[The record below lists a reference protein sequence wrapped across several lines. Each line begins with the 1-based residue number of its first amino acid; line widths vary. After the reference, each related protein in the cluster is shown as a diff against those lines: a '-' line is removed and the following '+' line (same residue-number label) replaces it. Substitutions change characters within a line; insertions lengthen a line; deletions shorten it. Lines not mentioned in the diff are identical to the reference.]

1 MTVAIRPSLP
11 HELVTGVDTVVF
23 DVVGTLLEPAPSVSE
38 AYKNSAEKFGYLLP
52 ARKIGQRFAI
62 AWEKQE
68 TLDAQNK
75 PAFRTS
81 RSREYERWRQ
91 IVCDVF
97 EGSPKADKIFDDLW
111 LHFGKPSSWQPVEQ
125 GCRLLETVRESGIGV
140 AIASNFD
147 ERLLPLAKQIEPLVH
162 IENIFASS
170 ELGWRK
176 PAPQFF
182 QAVESRLQKEP
193 EQLLLVGDD
202 PRLDIAAANA
212 AGWKSMRI
220 G

>member
-1 MTVAIRPSLP
+1 MTTATQTSPL
-11 HELVTGVDTVVF
+11 HELLVGVDTVVF

-38 AYKNSAEKFGYLLP
+38 AYKNSAAKCGLSLSAGE
-52 ARKIGQRFAI
+52 ISQRFSV

-68 TLDAQNK
+68 GLDAQNK
-75 PAFRTS
+75 PAFSTS

-97 EGSPKADKIFDDLW
+97 EDSPAADKIFDDLW

-125 GCRLLETVRESGIGV
+125 GCHLLEAVREFGV
-140 AIASNFD
+140 EVAVASNFD
-147 ERLLPLAKQIEPLVH
+147 ERLLVLAKYIEPLDG
-162 IENIFASS
+162 IEKIFASS

-202 PRLDIAAANA
+202 PRLDIAAANT

>member
-1 MTVAIRPSLP
+1 MTVATQSSLL
-11 HELVTGVDTVVF
+11 HELLVGVDTVVF

-38 AYKNSAEKFGYLLP
+38 AYKESAEKFGCSLP
-52 ARKIGQRFAI
+52 VGEIAQRFSI
-62 AWEKQE
+62 AWERQE
-68 TLDAQNK
+68 SLDAQNK
-75 PAFRTS
+75 PAFTTNR
-81 RSREYERWRQ
+81 RREYDRWRQ
-91 IVCDVF
+91 IVFDVF
-97 EGSPKADKIFDDLW
+97 EDSPVADKIFEDLW
-111 LHFGKPSSWQPVEQ
+111 IHFGKPSSWQPVDQ
-125 GCRLLETVRESGIGV
+125 GCRLLETVREFGIEV
-140 AIASNFD
+140 AVASNFD
-147 ERLLPLAKQIEPLVH
+147 ERLLELAKHIEPLDG
-162 IENIFASS
+162 IEKIFASS

-176 PAPQFF
+176 PAAQFF

>member
-11 HELVTGVDTVVF
+11 HDLVTGVDTVVF

-52 ARKIGQRFAI
+52 AREMPSDLLSHGRNRKRWMLKTNQLSEQVEVGSMNGGGRLYVMSL
-62 AWEKQE
+62 K
-68 TLDAQNK
+68 TL
-75 PAFRTS
+75 
-81 RSREYERWRQ
+81 
-91 IVCDVF
+91 
-97 EGSPKADKIFDDLW
+97 PKADKIFDDLW

-170 ELGWRK
+170 ELGWRETS
-176 PAPQFF
+176 PTVLPSSGVTAS
-182 QAVESRLQKEP
+182 ER
-193 EQLLLVGDD
+193 
-202 PRLDIAAANA
+202 
-212 AGWKSMRI
+212 AGATASCRR
-220 G
+220 

>member
-1 MTVAIRPSLP
+1 MTVAISPSLP
-11 HELVTGVDTVVF
+11 HDLFTSVDTVVF

-38 AYKNSAEKFGYLLP
+38 AYKKSSEKFGVTLSSSEI
-52 ARKIGQRFAI
+52 AKRFSI
-62 AWEKQE
+62 AWERQE
-68 TLDAQNK
+68 SLDAQNN
-75 PAFRTS
+75 PAFSTS
-81 RSREYERWRQ
+81 RSREYERWQQ

-97 EGSPKADKIFDDLW
+97 EDSPAAGNIFEDLW
-111 LHFGKPSSWQPVEQ
+111 IHFGKPSSWQPVEQ
-125 GCRLLETVRESGIGV
+125 GCRLLEAVRESGIDV
-140 AIASNFD
+140 AVASNFD
-147 ERLLPLAKQIEPLVH
+147 ERLLPLAKHVEPLIS
-162 IENIFASS
+162 IEKIFASS

-182 QAVESRLQKEP
+182 QAVESRLEKEP
-193 EQLLLVGDD
+193 DQLLLVGDD

>member
-1 MTVAIRPSLP
+1 MTVAISPSLP
-11 HELVTGVDTVVF
+11 HDLFTSVDTVVF

-38 AYKNSAEKFGYLLP
+38 AYKKSSEKFGVTLSSSEI
-52 ARKIGQRFAI
+52 AKRFSI

-68 TLDAQNK
+68 SLDAQNN
-75 PAFRTS
+75 PAFSTS
-81 RSREYERWRQ
+81 RSREYERWQQ

-97 EGSPKADKIFDDLW
+97 EDSPAAGNIFED
-111 LHFGKPSSWQPVEQ
+111 
-125 GCRLLETVRESGIGV
+125 
-140 AIASNFD
+140 
-147 ERLLPLAKQIEPLVH
+147 LLPLAKHVEPLIS
-162 IENIFASS
+162 IEKIFASS

-193 EQLLLVGDD
+193 DQLLLVGDD

>member
-1 MTVAIRPSLP
+1 MTAATQSSPL
-11 HELVTGVDTVVF
+11 HEVLIGVDTVVF

-38 AYKNSAEKFGYLLP
+38 AYKNSAAKCGLSVS
-52 ARKIGQRFAI
+52 AREISQRFSV

-68 TLDAQNK
+68 GLDAQNK
-75 PAFRTS
+75 PAFSTS
-81 RSREYERWRQ
+81 RSGVRTVASD
-91 IVCDVF
+91 ICDVF
-97 EGSPKADKIFDDLW
+97 EDSPAAGKIFEDLW
-111 LHFGKPSSWQPVEQ
+111 IHFGKPSSWQPVEQ
-125 GCRLLETVRESGIGV
+125 GCHLLETVRESGIDV
-140 AIASNFD
+140 AVASNFD
-147 ERLLPLAKQIEPLVH
+147 ERLLPLAKHIEPLIS
-162 IENIFASS
+162 IEKIFASS

-193 EQLLLVGDD
+193 DQLLLVGDD

>member
-1 MTVAIRPSLP
+1 MTVAISPSLP
-11 HELVTGVDTVVF
+11 HDLFTSVDTVVF

-38 AYKNSAEKFGYLLP
+38 AYKKSSEKFGVTLSSSEI
-52 ARKIGQRFAI
+52 AKRFSI

-68 TLDAQNK
+68 SLDAQNN
-75 PAFRTS
+75 PAFSTS
-81 RSREYERWRQ
+81 RSREYERWQQ

-97 EGSPKADKIFDDLW
+97 EDSPATGNIFEDLW
-111 LHFGKPSSWQPVEQ
+111 IHFGKPSSWQPVEQ
-125 GCRLLETVRESGIGV
+125 GCRLLEAVRESGIDV
-140 AIASNFD
+140 AVASNFD
-147 ERLLPLAKQIEPLVH
+147 ERLLPLAKHVEPLIS
-162 IENIFASS
+162 IEKIFASS

-182 QAVESRLQKEP
+182 QAVESRLEKDP
-193 EQLLLVGDD
+193 DQLLLVGDD

>member
-1 MTVAIRPSLP
+1 MTAATQSSPL
-11 HELVTGVDTVVF
+11 HELLVGVDTVVF

-38 AYKNSAEKFGYLLP
+38 AYKNSAAKCGLSLS
-52 ARKIGQRFAI
+52 AREISHRFSV

-75 PAFRTS
+75 PAFGTS
-81 RSREYERWRQ
+81 RSREYERWQQ

-97 EGSPKADKIFDDLW
+97 EDSPAAGKIFEDLW
-111 LHFGKPSSWQPVEQ
+111 IHFGKPSSWQPVEQ
-125 GCRLLETVRESGIGV
+125 GCHLLETVRESGIDV
-140 AIASNFD
+140 AVASNFD
-147 ERLLPLAKQIEPLVH
+147 ERLLPLAKHIEPLIS
-162 IENIFASS
+162 IEKIFASS

-182 QAVESRLQKEP
+182 RAVESRLQKEP
-193 EQLLLVGDD
+193 DQLLLVGDD

>member
-1 MTVAIRPSLP
+1 MTVAISPSLP
-11 HELVTGVDTVVF
+11 HDLFISVDTVVF

-38 AYKNSAEKFGYLLP
+38 AYKKSSEKFGVTLSSSEI
-52 ARKIGQRFAI
+52 AKRFAI

-68 TLDAQNK
+68 FLDAQNN
-75 PAFRTS
+75 PAFSTS

-97 EGSPKADKIFDDLW
+97 EDSPAADKIFDDLW
-111 LHFGKPSSWQPVEQ
+111 LHFGKHSSWQPVEQ
-125 GCRLLETVRESGIGV
+125 GCRLLETVREFGV
-140 AIASNFD
+140 EVAVASNFD
-147 ERLLPLAKQIEPLVH
+147 ERLLPLAKHIEPLSS
-162 IENIFASS
+162 IEKIFASS

-182 QAVESRLQKEP
+182 KAVESRLQKEP
-193 EQLLLVGDD
+193 DQLFLVGDD

-220 G
+220 A

>member
-1 MTVAIRPSLP
+1 MTVANPPSHRLG
-11 HELVTGVDTVVF
+11 LFTGVDTVVF
-23 DVVGTLLEPAPSVSE
+23 DVVGTLLEPTPSVSE
-38 AYKNSAEKFGYLLP
+38 AYKNSSEKFGVTLSP
-52 ARKIGQRFAI
+52 SEISKRFSI

-68 TLDAQNK
+68 SLDAQNK
-75 PAFRTS
+75 PAFSTS
-81 RSREYERWRQ
+81 RSREYERWQQ

-97 EGSPKADKIFDDLW
+97 ENSPAAGKIFDDLW
-111 LHFGKPSSWQPVEQ
+111 IHFGKPSSWRPIEQ
-125 GCRLLETVRESGIGV
+125 GCRLLQTVRESGIEV
-140 AIASNFD
+140 AVASNFD
-147 ERLLPLAKQIEPLVH
+147 ERLLPLAKHIEPLSS
-162 IENIFASS
+162 IEKIFASS

-182 QAVESRLQKEP
+182 RAVESRLQKEP
-193 EQLLLVGDD
+193 DHLLLVGDD

>member
-1 MTVAIRPSLP
+1 MTAATQTSPL
-11 HELVTGVDTVVF
+11 HELLVGVDTVVF

-38 AYKNSAEKFGYLLP
+38 AYKNSSEKFGVTLP
-52 ARKIGQRFAI
+52 SSEIAKRFAI

-68 TLDAQNK
+68 FLDAQNN
-75 PAFRTS
+75 PAFSTS

-97 EGSPKADKIFDDLW
+97 EDSPAADKIFDDLW
-111 LHFGKPSSWQPVEQ
+111 LHFGKHSSWQPVEQ
-125 GCRLLETVRESGIGV
+125 GCRLLETVREFGV
-140 AIASNFD
+140 EVAVASNFD
-147 ERLLPLAKQIEPLVH
+147 ERLLPLAKHIEPLSS
-162 IENIFASS
+162 IEKIFASS

-182 QAVESRLQKEP
+182 KAVESRLQKEP
-193 EQLLLVGDD
+193 DQLLLVGDD

-220 G
+220 A

>member
-1 MTVAIRPSLP
+1 MSVATQSSLL
-11 HELVTGVDTVVF
+11 HELLVGVDTVVF

-38 AYKNSAEKFGYLLP
+38 AYKNSA
-52 ARKIGQRFAI
+52 ARCGLSLSAREISQRFSV

-68 TLDAQNK
+68 ALDAQNK
-75 PAFRTS
+75 LAFNTS
-81 RSREYERWRQ
+81 RSREYKRWQQ

-97 EGSPKADKIFDDLW
+97 EDSPAAEKIFEDLW
-111 LHFGKPSSWQPVEQ
+111 IHFGKPSSWQPVEQ
-125 GCRLLETVRESGIGV
+125 GCCLLETVREFGV
-140 AIASNFD
+140 EVAVASNFD
-147 ERLLPLAKQIEPLVH
+147 ERLLVLAKHIEPLDG
-162 IENIFASS
+162 IEKIFASS

-193 EQLLLVGDD
+193 ESLLLVGDD

>member
-1 MTVAIRPSLP
+1 MTVAISPSLP
-11 HELVTGVDTVVF
+11 HDLFTSVDTVVF

-38 AYKNSAEKFGYLLP
+38 AYKKSSEKFGVTLSSSEI
-52 ARKIGQRFAI
+52 AKRFSI

-68 TLDAQNK
+68 SLDAQNN
-75 PAFRTS
+75 PAFSTS
-81 RSREYERWRQ
+81 RSREYERWQQ

-97 EGSPKADKIFDDLW
+97 EDSPATGNIFEDLW
-111 LHFGKPSSWQPVEQ
+111 IHFGKPSSWQPVEQ
-125 GCRLLETVRESGIGV
+125 GCRLLEAVRESGIDV
-140 AIASNFD
+140 AVASNFD
-147 ERLLPLAKQIEPLVH
+147 ERLLPLAKHVEPLIS
-162 IENIFASS
+162 IEKIFASS

-193 EQLLLVGDD
+193 DQLLLVGDD

-220 G
+220 A